1 MLSCMINGIQSITKL
16 DKGTSFNTEDILY
29 PLTTDIRNN
38 IVTTVADVNS
48 ENSRLTTKVITIS
61 SRNSNTTDR
70 MNTAFKETTKI
81 PLSTIEPVQAT
92 KGLVNNNTVVGDR
105 PFETITKSQ
114 ANIFGNNVI
123 NSVETDV
130 SVPNENTVSDATTYP
145 STNPMNNILTTRSNS
160 ITFQTI
166 ISANNVVKSVETD
179 VSVLVEHIVNGTIT
193 TSTPRN
199 NRLTKQKATT
209 TRNSSIETVIM
220 SPTNMPENKVAK
232 SKEPGVLLHVED
244 TATVSTGTTSNQ
256 MNKNRTKTT
265 TLSNPSIEMV
275 NCDLLRKFRC
285 VA

>member
-1 MLSCMINGIQSITKL
+1 MLSCMINGIKSMTKL
-16 DKGTSFNTEDILY
+16 DKGTSFNTEDIIY

-70 MNTAFKETTKI
+70 MNTAFKETIKT

-105 PFETITKSQ
+105 SFETITKSQ

-130 SVPNENTVSDATTYP
+130 SVPTVNDATTYP
-145 STNPMNNILTTRSNS
+145 STNQVNNILTTRSNS
-160 ITFQTI
+160 ITFQTT
-166 ISANNVVKSVETD
+166 ISANKIFKSVETD
-179 VSVLVEHIVNGTIT
+179 VSVLVEHIVNVTIT
-193 TSTPRN
+193 SSTPQN

-209 TRNSSIETVIM
+209 KNSSIETVIM
-220 SPTNMPENKVAK
+220 SPTNMPANKVAK
-232 SKEPGVLLHVED
+232 SKETDVLIHVED
-244 TATVSTGTTSNQ
+244 TATVSTATTSNP
-256 MNKNRTKTT
+256 MNNNLTKTT